1 MQAAVHVGDQSMLG
15 IDVLLAQYFENHLDV
30 HFGTAVRKR
39 IKDRLFERYGLSL
52 QQSLQQFD
60 IFEKVLNEFFGNAS
74 KGVIKNL
81 FETICVVK
89 KQKLNKKQTSSFI
102 EIRDETLANFLLNS
116 YGDNDKKAI
125 LSVSTDTPLT
135 LPEILKKSGLPI
147 SSGYRVFNNLLKE
160 GLIIEV
166 FDTPGKSEKTKFKA
180 TIKEIKV
187 NLAGTKLEIAVF
199 FSTEALKSSRILATV
214 APNLAIPTP
223 ARRQT
228 I

>member
-1 MQAAVHVGDQSMLG
+1 MQATIQNGDQLMLG
-15 IDVLLAQYFENHLDV
+15 IDVLLAQYFENHLDA
-30 HFGTAVRKR
+30 HFGTAVRRK

-60 IFEKVLNEFFGNAS
+60 IFEKVLAEFFGNAS
-74 KGVIKNL
+74 KGVLKNL
-81 FETICVVK
+81 FETVCVVK

-102 EIRDETLANFLLNS
+102 EVRDETLANFILNS

-125 LSVSTDTPLT
+125 LSVATDTALT
-135 LPEILKKSGLPI
+135 LPEILKKSGIPT

-166 FDTPGKSEKTKFKA
+166 FDSSSKSEKSKFKA

-187 NLAGTKLEIAVF
+187 SLAGTKLEIAIF
-199 FSTEALKSSRILATV
+199 FSTEALRSSRVLATV
-214 APNLAIPTP
+214 APNL
-223 ARRQT
+223 T
-228 I
+228 IST

>member
-1 MQAAVHVGDQSMLG
+1 MLG
-15 IDVLLAQYFENHLDV
+15 IDVLLARYFENHLDT
-30 HFGTAVRKR
+30 HFGTAVRRK

-74 KGVIKNL
+74 KGVLKNL
-81 FETICVVK
+81 FETVCVVK

-102 EIRDETLANFLLNS
+102 EVRDETLANFILNS

-125 LSVSTDTPLT
+125 LSVSTETALT
-135 LPEILKKSGLPI
+135 LPEILKKSGLPT

-160 GLIIEV
+160 GLIIEI
-166 FDTPGKSEKTKFKA
+166 FDNSEKSEKSKFKS

-187 NLAGTKLEIAVF
+187 SLAGTKLEIAIF
-199 FSTEALKSSRILATV
+199 FSTEALRSSRVLATV
-214 APNLAIPTP
+214 TPNL
-223 ARRQT
+223 T
-228 I
+228 IST

>member
-1 MQAAVHVGDQSMLG
+1 MQAIVSIGDQPMLG
-15 IDVLLAQYFENHLDV
+15 IDVLLAQYFENHLDA
-30 HFGTAVRKR
+30 HFGTAVRRR

-74 KGVIKNL
+74 KGVLKNL
-81 FETICVVK
+81 FETVCVVK

-102 EIRDETLANFLLNS
+102 EVRDETLANFILNS

-125 LSVSTDTPLT
+125 LSVATETALT
-135 LPEILKKSGLPI
+135 LPEILKKSGRPT

-166 FDTPGKSEKTKFKA
+166 FDVSEKSEKSKFKA

-187 NLAGTKLEIAVF
+187 DLAGTKLEIAIF
-199 FSTEALKSSRILATV
+199 FSTEALRSSRVLATV
-214 APNLAIPTP
+214 APNLAIPM
-223 ARRQT
+223 
-228 I
+228 